1 MGLLGEMLV
10 ERGAISTEQLHTALS
25 ASRNGSAR
33 LGACLVDSGFIEEAD
48 LLEALAEQH
57 SVPYVSEPMLL
68 DYVGA
73 LDTTVM
79 PRSLL
84 RRLKAVPFRQIQDR
98 IQVAMSNP
106 DDTKVIDR
114 IANYTQ
120 LHVEPFIASD
130 RVIDA
135 AINNAKSRDPADSAE
150 GDQEF
155 EIEEEE
161 THTEWDDLWAPR
173 TDPEALLRVSGR
185 SVAPST
191 VLVASFPSLIPVG
204 SEEGRA
210 RDQTTDTHE
219 LAELFGS
226 AKTASEVAEV
236 LAYYSAQRLDR
247 LCIFAAH
254 HGKVSGWM
262 SRGLSLSAS
271 DLRSFSMF
279 VDTPSVFWEVEENDC
294 YVGPMPN
301 GPANDNLTRLLGQP
315 LPSEVLVVPMLM
327 NGRAKGY
334 LLGDIPCRSIPGHVR
349 KELVFAARAAGDAL
363 AAVLRGRL

>member
-25 ASRNGSAR
+25 ASQNGSTR
-33 LGACLVDSGFIEEAD
+33 LGACLVDSGFIDEGA
-48 LLEALAEQH
+48 LLEALAEQL

-68 DYVGA
+68 DYLGA
-73 LDTTVM
+73 LDNTVL

-84 RRLKAVPFRQIQDR
+84 RRLKAVPFRQVHDR

-106 DDTKVIDR
+106 DDTRVIDR

-135 AINNAKSRDPADSAE
+135 AINDANSRDPDDSV
-150 GDQEF
+150 
-155 EIEEEE
+155 EEEQVFE
-161 THTEWDDLWAPR
+161 LEDEEEHTEWDDLWAPR
-173 TDPEALLRVSGR
+173 TDPEALLRVSDR
-185 SVAPST
+185 SMAAST

-210 RDQTTDTHE
+210 KDQTTDTHE
-219 LAELFGS
+219 LAELFGN

-247 LCIFAAH
+247 LCIFAVH
-254 HGKVSGWM
+254 HGKISGWM
-262 SRGLSLSAS
+262 SRGLSLTAS
-271 DLRSFSMF
+271 DLRAFSIA
-279 VDTPSVFWEVEENDC
+279 VDTPSVFWEVEENHR

-315 LPSEVLVVPMLM
+315 IPSEVLVVPMLM

-334 LLGDIPCRSIPGHVR
+334 LLGDIPCRSIPGQVQT
-349 KELVFAARAAGDAL
+349 EVAFAARAAGDAL
-363 AAVLRGRL
+363 AAALRGRF